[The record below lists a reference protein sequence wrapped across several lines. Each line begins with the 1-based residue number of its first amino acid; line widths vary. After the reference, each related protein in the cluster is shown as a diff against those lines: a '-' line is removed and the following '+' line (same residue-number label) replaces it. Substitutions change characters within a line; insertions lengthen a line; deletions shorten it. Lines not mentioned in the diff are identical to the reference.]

1 MKQIFQ
7 GFYTPNEDDIKASW
21 SSDKTL
27 FVFDANVLLNLYSYT
42 EDTRKDFF
50 KILDKVSDNIWLP
63 YHVGLEYQ
71 RNRLNV
77 IKNEKA
83 IFPKIEKYLDNI
95 KKQVDNNT
103 FQDLKLAQRL
113 PSLNSEA
120 EKLHKDIL
128 NLLSKYESSVKKW
141 NKMQPEVRSTD
152 KIRQKIDKFF
162 DGRIGLSPKD
172 QVYLDTLFDEGKERY
187 SNLVPPGY
195 KDKKE
200 KEAKEK
206 FTYSGL
212 TYIPMYGDLIIWKQ
226 ILDKASNEDIDSV
239 IFITDDA
246 KEDWQYIIDSNGK
259 KTIGVRSEL
268 RDEICI
274 KSNITSFEILQTTN
288 FMESGQEF
296 LELQLKKESIK
307 EVKLNL
313 ELIKA
318 IEDRKE
324 ELLNRKLRL
333 EVEKEKKRRKKSLE
347 EHRQLK
353 REYEEELRFEREME
367 WRNENDVELR
377 EEREAEHRREYEEE
391 MRHERKMEWRQEQ
404 EEEMR
409 REFIEERRREYEE
422 EMRHN
427 YE

>member
-1 MKQIFQ
+1 M
-7 GFYTPNEDDIKASW
+7 ES
-21 SSDKTL
+21 L
-27 FVFDANVLLNLYSYT
+27 F
-42 EDTRKDFF
+42 R
-50 KILDKVSDNIWLP
+50 
-63 YHVGLEYQ
+63 
-71 RNRLNV
+71 
-77 IKNEKA
+77 
-83 IFPKIEKYLDNI
+83 
-95 KKQVDNNT
+95 
-103 FQDLKLAQRL
+103 DL
-113 PSLNSEA
+113 
-120 EKLHKDIL
+120 
-128 NLLSKYESSVKKW
+128 
-141 NKMQPEVRSTD
+141 
-152 KIRQKIDKFF
+152 
-162 DGRIGLSPKD
+162 G
-172 QVYLDTLFDEGKERY
+172 